1 MRHHGSGLASASA
14 EVIEFEG
21 RRFRDPFD
29 IPASLSRKIP
39 TALYPCIFRIIKAK
53 YARVIRRGLRK
64 PGARALL
71 LCDRKV
77 VATAQTPEEFELQEI
92 RRIEHERDR
101 VCFTYSEEDLVEECA
116 WSSVGMDDAYPTLR
130 IWLAPH
136 GVTDAVLRDS
146 GVEVVADFDT
156 GNPRHPRGYYAFDDT
171 IRESARIGPG
181 VPGAASHLGTG
192 YYYTRTPAVVG
203 TADEEGRVRSHPA
216 SVLFVPDWSVSP
228 FVRVNRERRGFVGRE
243 IMFGLL
249 LRITLDPATRWTRVD
264 FL

>member
-77 VATAQTPEEFELQEI
+77 VATAQTPEGFELQEI

-116 WSSVGMDDAYPTLR
+116 WRSMGGLGLLTPSTRRNIMRASR
-130 IWLAPH
+130 ARSH
-136 GVTDAVLRDS
+136 RERS
-146 GVEVVADFDT
+146 G
-156 GNPRHPRGYYAFDDT
+156 AFD
-171 IRESARIGPG
+171 
-181 VPGAASHLGTG
+181 AA
-192 YYYTRTPAVVG
+192 
-203 TADEEGRVRSHPA
+203 
-216 SVLFVPDWSVSP
+216 
-228 FVRVNRERRGFVGRE
+228 
-243 IMFGLL
+243 
-249 LRITLDPATRWTRVD
+249 
-264 FL
+264 